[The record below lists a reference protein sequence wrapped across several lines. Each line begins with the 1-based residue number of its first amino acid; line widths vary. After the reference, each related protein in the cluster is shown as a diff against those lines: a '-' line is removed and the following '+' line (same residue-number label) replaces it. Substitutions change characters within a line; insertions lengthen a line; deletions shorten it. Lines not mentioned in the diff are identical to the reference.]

1 MFTFLGILLI
11 LVGFGAWGLLFTGVL
26 TELPFDVP
34 MDHNTLMIALVGVG
48 LLGVVFMIMGRR
60 PAD

>member
-11 LVGFGAWGLLFTGVL
+11 AVGFGAWGLLFTGIL
-26 TELPFDVP
+26 TELPVEVP
-34 MDHNTLMIALVGVG
+34 MDHNTLMMALVGVG